1 MNKAFKVL
9 WNQVRNTYVVAS
21 EAQTTHGKPGKAT
34 KTIVAAAVA
43 GLMAMGSSAFA
54 STVIDS
60 SSFGNGEGQYNST
73 KFISG
78 HGGDISIQTSG
89 DTRKLFIALKNAL
102 NDQSVENIK
111 ELLGALGTA
120 NGQTLLGFAGGTN
133 SIDNQFGTVLLNLK
147 NVVAEK
153 LTDDPDLQKQ
163 IANGIE
169 RVLGQMSDGMVSEE
183 TPNLNHEQSINILIG
198 GNGTNPLL
206 IGTVGSDR
214 LINTSLGLK
223 LNETPSLNSFESNI
237 VRKGNVVI
245 TANSGN
251 LFSLVSA
258 GSAINL
264 DGLSANAKYP
274 ISDNFSLD
282 ATVSLQGGGAHVV
295 LDGRTELNLNHSTSS
310 LGAVA
315 GGSSIAFG
323 GQSSSIVNGSST
335 INVSSSSQG
344 TGFEGLNV
352 GLIGGG
358 LSVATL
364 GGSSNAIVGDSTK
377 PTETATTINLNSGIS
392 GLVMGGG
399 IAAAAEISQ
408 VESLVTEIPGIGD
421 NIKFDQELI
430 HKGGTATTE
439 SQNININLGSGA
451 TVFGLMGGATAVAY
465 QVEDAT
471 TASKATASVKDV
483 NITIGE
489 EGKGSAFTKADFTD
503 KSEYFGAL
511 KDAMGVMLPDE
522 MPSGGMSG
530 VLDAI
535 KDVVASVS
543 VDANEQKVQQSIDTL
558 AKYPGVT
565 VGVLGGG
572 IAASWARE
580 ASGDAAST
588 PIAETTVNSVSM
600 TVHSGYNVGLVGG
613 GLAMASAAESLDG
626 ENTVQTAAK
635 AEVTD
640 GVSMLFDGGETVGV
654 MGGGI
659 AVFSGTKEQNNGIG
673 ALSTVKSVEIGMTG
687 ENTSIDGVVLGG
699 LAIDDTNP
707 TDDGTPT
714 GQPVS
719 TKNASSTVE
728 NSATFTADSGK
739 LNRLNFA
746 AFVGQENQAPND
758 PNADKPDV
766 RDHLDALAYAVDHQ
780 NVALIGGGLSSGIHD
795 DKQDDGIAH
804 VATANI
810 NLVGNVVV
818 GEEGNKANV
827 YGGGIAANGA
837 KATVE
842 SANILVAG
850 NAQVYGDIYG
860 GGIAQDGEYS
870 GDPEYYNKSESVV
883 EKTAIT
889 LEGGHVY
896 GNLYAGGLVS
906 KARDNSPQSSSV
918 VEDSTITLKGA
929 DIFQGSVIDGSNTGK
944 ATLIFAN
951 DSFDMSSKQ
960 VTAFDV
966 IDGSAQSV
974 TGLAYSFGEK
984 DTTNVLGNVAF
995 SSVTAGGDSKT
1006 MNIGTTDRTGVAS
1019 IKTLTD
1025 ATTFNVANGLLAL
1038 NTDSTDAAVSAFAGA
1053 GAQNAVYVTGG
1064 FNFNESIVTVGDVA
1078 DATSSGIYVGT
1089 NGALIADADG
1099 GTTIS
1104 TVLNMRD
1111 GSKVHFADVA
1121 SASEKGSEVLIDEVN
1136 GSFATSVDN
1145 VLYTAVRNEGDKVS
1159 YTFTQRSEEDLDEV
1173 GLGDVDDTEALG
1185 DISHQDDD
1193 ASEYIKGFLDQSNT
1207 SIDNTNRSQQIN
1219 AAMNLAAAAGVQ
1231 TVAIDSAAMGIDAVA
1246 KRASLINDFAEGGV
1260 LFAEATGKRF
1270 EMGGSSDFGAI
1281 KADLG
1286 GIVVGGEYTTND
1298 WTFGALANLG
1308 TGTVRGQDTNSGV
1321 KNDVDYYG
1329 VQAYAAK
1336 RFGSFNVVGQVGYVT
1351 TSNDV
1356 SHATAALDKA
1366 DIDAD
1371 VMSVGVR
1378 GEMRFDLTQNTRL
1391 VPYVGVNYLRVST
1404 DGFHTKQGLEV
1415 KDQDQDIVTIPVGV
1429 KFAGDMQTASGWK
1442 WTPSMDIGYVAAL
1455 GDRDTDAR
1463 TKVGATTVHTSM
1475 DVWSESVVRTSFG
1488 LKAQKENWGF
1498 GVQAGSALGSDDT
1511 QELFG
1516 QVRVDYRF

>member
-43 GLMAMGSSAFA
+43 GLMAVGSSASALTLNESNVLESGTTKFH
-54 STVIDS
+54 S
-60 SSFGNGEGQYNST
+60 GNGELIIETEGDARNL
-73 KFISG
+73 ISAIK
-78 HGGDISIQTSG
+78 DFVMAEEAN
-89 DTRKLFIALKNAL
+89 KAEALDAL
-102 NDQSVENIK
+102 R
-111 ELLGALGTA
+111 GALGTGKGITLVGSA
-120 NGQTLLGFAGGTN
+120 GGENFMDSSTLDVLNIVEGFVGNPEFNQILNTLLQQLNSAQSDVTLTGDVNVSIDKAESPLLVGTVSADNVIGMNGEAVRFVGGKQEVTNVTRTGNVYVNFDRGN
-133 SIDNQFGTVLLNLK
+133 SIGLVGGSSAINVNGLEAQKSLISANFSSVETNVKLEGSTNINLTGK
-147 NVVAEK
+147 
-153 LTDDPDLQKQ
+153 
-163 IANGIE
+163 
-169 RVLGQMSDGMVSEE
+169 
-183 TPNLNHEQSINILIG
+183 
-198 GNGTNPLL
+198 
-206 IGTVGSDR
+206 
-214 LINTSLGLK
+214 NTSLGV
-223 LNETPSLNSFESNI
+223 F
-237 VRKGNVVI
+237 G
-245 TANSGN
+245 
-251 LFSLVSA
+251 A
-258 GSAINL
+258 GSAIAL
-264 DGLSANAKYP
+264 
-274 ISDNFSLD
+274 
-282 ATVSLQGGGAHVV
+282 GGKASSQV
-295 LDGRTELNLNHSTSS
+295 TESSNIKVNLNTDTEHFN
-310 LGAVA
+310 GVVGGVA
-315 GGSSIAFG
+315 
-323 GQSSSIVNGSST
+323 
-335 INVSSSSQG
+335 
-344 TGFEGLNV
+344 
-352 GLIGGG
+352 GGG
-358 LSVATL
+358 LSVGLL
-364 GGSSNAIVGDSTK
+364 GGVAQSSVGDTN
-377 PTETATTINLNSGIS
+377 INLEKGIISGILGGGLALSASSSTVVDSFVSAVNEKIQETYNDTSVGVSDELKSQGGEAVTNSGTIKIQIGGKDGPSVIGIAGGGMAISESRFDSTSDSIAQSHVKDVHIQVGQQAVVGPALSDEQKSIYIGGINSLIEKITTAQNGS
-392 GLVMGGG
+392 GLGSLLNFDFLEEGLETFNQPGVNIGIVGGG
-399 IAAAAEISQ
+399 IAMAHQSNNGA
-408 VESLVTEIPGIGD
+408 TELSGYTA
-421 NIKFDQELI
+421 QS
-430 HKGGTATTE
+430 TATA
-439 SQNININLGSGA
+439 G
-451 TVFGLMGGATAVAY
+451 
-465 QVEDAT
+465 
-471 TASKATASVKDV
+471 
-483 NITIGE
+483 
-489 EGKGSAFTKADFTD
+489 
-503 KSEYFGAL
+503 
-511 KDAMGVMLPDE
+511 
-522 MPSGGMSG
+522 
-530 VLDAI
+530 
-535 KDVVASVS
+535 DVV
-543 VDANEQKVQQSIDTL
+543 ID
-558 AKYPGVT
+558 
-565 VGVLGGG
+565 
-572 IAASWARE
+572 I
-580 ASGDAAST
+580 
-588 PIAETTVNSVSM
+588 N
-600 TVHSGYNVGLVGG
+600 SGYNVGVVGAG
-613 GLAMASAAESLDG
+613 IAAGSAASTEKIQTNATS
-626 ENTVQTAAK
+626 TVNSVELNFA
-635 AEVTD
+635 
-640 GVSMLFDGGETVGV
+640 GGETIGV

-659 AVFSGTKEQNNGIG
+659 SIFAGSSEPNDGIG
-673 ALSTVKSVEIGMTG
+673 SEVHVKEDITVNVVGGSVDGIIG
-687 ENTSIDGVVLGG
+687 GG
-699 LAIDDTNP
+699 WVIDDTN
-707 TDDGTPT
+707 
-714 GQPVS
+714 
-719 TKNASSTVE
+719 
-728 NSATFTADSGK
+728 ADSQ
-739 LNRLNFA
+739 NPDNNA
-746 AFVGQENQAPND
+746 AMT
-758 PNADKPDV
+758 
-766 RDHLDALAYAVDHQ
+766 
-780 NVALIGGGLSSGIHD
+780 IGGKVTIDIASGNVGSLAIHSTGN
-795 DKQDDGIAH
+795 KFEVPTAERPSITSYFQSAAH
-804 VATANI
+804 VIDSQKVAILGGSIASGSDAQYTEEKNEGLAHVGEIAI
-810 NLVGNVVV
+810 NLRGSAVIGDSDKESYRGN
-818 GEEGNKANV
+818 
-827 YGGGIAANGA
+827 
-837 KATVE
+837 
-842 SANILVAG
+842 
-850 NAQVYGDIYG
+850 IYG
-860 GGIAQDGEYS
+860 GGLATDGAWS
-870 GDPEYYNKSESVV
+870 SVG
-883 EKTAIT
+883 TSTIT
-889 LEGGHVY
+889 LDGSEVNGDIYAGGIALEGKYSTSGAYHNDSIATVEIAKIILNSGVLN
-896 GNLYAGGLVS
+896 GNLYAGGKVISDTTGEEQL
-906 KARDNSPQSSSV
+906 AQSV
-918 VEDSTITLKGA
+918 VKNSTITLLNA
-929 DIFQGSVIDGSNTGK
+929 DVFQGTLIDGTNADE

-951 DSFDMSSKQ
+951 DSFDMSSKK
-960 VTAFDV
+960 VTAFDT

-1053 GAQNAVYVTGG
+1053 GAQNAVYVTGV

-1185 DISHQDDD
+1185 DISHQNDD

-1231 TVAIDSAAMGIDAVA
+1231 TVAIDSAAMGIDAAA

-1286 GIVVGGEYTTND
+1286 GIVVGGEYTMND

-1336 RFGSFNVVGQVGYVT
+1336 RFGSFNVVSQVGYVT